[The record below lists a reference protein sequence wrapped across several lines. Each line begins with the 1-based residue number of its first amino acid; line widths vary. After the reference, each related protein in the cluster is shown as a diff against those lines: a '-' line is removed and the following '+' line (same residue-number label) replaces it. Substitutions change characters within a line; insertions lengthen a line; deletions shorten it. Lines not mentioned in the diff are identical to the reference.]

1 MNGTRIRTRR
11 CAANGGVR
19 GAKRRV
25 NLAFMP
31 AILILAALLATPA
44 TARTQTIFACNLGAK
59 RAIVT
64 IDSRGFVY
72 RYGTAKKAD
81 LTIVENA
88 GSANL
93 HAYWGR
99 YVSPLR
105 QLRFTA
111 GEYSYLLYTM
121 AANERMDTNGTAG
134 LMVLRGTKVLSDR
147 QCKPWVEFTGG
158 FERIDALPQDE
169 EDWSAMAL

>member
-1 MNGTRIRTRR
+1 MQILL
-11 CAANGGVR
+11 V
-19 GAKRRV
+19 
-25 NLAFMP
+25 LAV
-31 AILILAALLATPA
+31 LVATPPA
-44 TARTQTIFACNLGAK
+44 SARTETIFSCNLGAK
-59 RAIVT
+59 RAVVT

-72 RYGTAKKAD
+72 RYGTARKTD
-81 LTIVENA
+81 LTIVEKA
-88 GSANL
+88 GSANV

-121 AANERMDTNGTAG
+121 AANERMDTRGTAG
-134 LMVLRGTKVLSDR
+134 LMVLRGSKVISDR

-158 FERIDALPQDE
+158 YERIDALPQDDD
-169 EDWSAMAL
+169 DWSAMALEP